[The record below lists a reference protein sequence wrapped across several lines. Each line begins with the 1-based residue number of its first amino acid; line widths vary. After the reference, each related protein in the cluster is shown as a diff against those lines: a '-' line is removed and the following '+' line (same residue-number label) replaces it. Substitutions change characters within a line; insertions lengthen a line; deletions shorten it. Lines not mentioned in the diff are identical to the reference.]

1 MPALF
6 VIMIDLGKKPF
17 VCVSLACD
25 NETALY
31 SLLQKTVEQQAGL
44 AEIRLDYL
52 AEPHRI
58 DLKALCSNAPLPLLF
73 TNRASFE
80 GGCFRGEEKERIA
93 LLLHAIEAGAAG
105 VDVELAT
112 EQNLRQLVQKKARE
126 HGCTCIVSHHDF
138 TCTPNLNVLHR
149 LLTEMDMTGADILK
163 LVTTAINADDVKRL
177 LSLYEWWSNGAQA
190 PIETDKAT
198 QNHLIAF
205 CMGERGRMS
214 RLCALTLGAGFTY
227 ASLES
232 GQETASGQLSIFE
245 VRRFLNYW

>member
-1 MPALF
+1 
-6 VIMIDLGKKPF
+6 MIDLNKKPF

-25 NETALY
+25 TETSLY
-31 SLLQKTVEQQAGL
+31 NLLQRAFEQKAGL

-52 AEPHRI
+52 TAPNEI

-80 GGCFRGEEKERIA
+80 GGRFRGKEEERIA
-93 LLLHAIEAGAAG
+93 LLVNSIEAGAAG

-112 EQNLRQLVQKKARE
+112 EQHLRLLVQKKAKE
-126 HGCTCIVSHHDF
+126 YGCTCIVSHHDF
-138 TCTPNLNVLHR
+138 TCTPDLNTLHK
-149 LLTEMDMTGADILK
+149 LLAEMKMTAADILK
-163 LVTTAINADDVKRL
+163 LVTTALNAEDVKRI
-177 LSLYEWWSNGAQA
+177 LSLYNWWSNQTQT
-190 PIETDKAT
+190 PLETERST

-214 RLCALTLGAGFTY
+214 RLCAMTLGAAFTY

-232 GQETASGQLSIFE
+232 GQETASGQLSIEE
-245 VRRFLNYW
+245 VREFLNYW